1 MSDDPLLD
9 ALEESREF
17 DPTAADAD
25 DEIARRVWHLNA
37 VVSAIAELRHRDE
50 TATPEAIRKEVSRG
64 DDEDLPFNGA
74 FFAELAEEFRAH
86 GDDLNART
94 LEKAL
99 AWWLRQRN
107 GEAALNQPT
116 LNSPIC

>member
-9 ALEESREF
+9 ALEELREF
-17 DPTAADAD
+17 DRTAADAD

-37 VVSAIAELRHRDE
+37 VVTAIAELRHRDE
-50 TATPEAIRKEVSRG
+50 TATPEAIREEVIRG
-64 DDEDLPFNGA
+64 DDEDLAFNGA
-74 FFAELAEEFRAH
+74 SFAELAEEFRAH

-99 AWWLRQRN
+99 AWWVLQRN
-107 GEAALNQPT
+107 SEAALN
-116 LNSPIC
+116 